1 MITSIIYSS
10 NLLDGLFSNEDIEF
24 LKSNNSKQDKIEY
37 ELEIADLKK
46 NEITKFLNS
55 FGSDDS
61 SKISDDSS
69 FKESFEIASSASSS
83 ISSSIKN
90 LNTLFNEFNDI
101 EKDVLELAVKKN
113 TISSED
119 LNVSLSKI
127 NDKISEFKNN
137 KNQIEKEIEESR
149 TNIDNFFVALDN
161 GSLSKPKKSQEAEV
175 ESTLQVYNLYD
186 IDFKDNLELK
196 VSEKD
201 KKVYLPYTKQDLQEF
216 MNDYPNEY
224 PSAKSVI
231 DHEFTEK
238 ISIYNNHP
246 VLARF
251 REGYYLSKY
260 KEMNSTLT
268 ALKFARSIM
277 FRRDLNPTIIAA
289 VRSREQL
296 ADYLECLNNN
306 RLEDF
311 KHFKITFEVN
321 PL

>member
-1 MITSIIYSS
+1 M
-10 NLLDGLFSNEDIEF
+10 
-24 LKSNNSKQDKIEY
+24 KSNNSKQDEIEY
-37 ELEIADLKK
+37 ELEMADLKK
-46 NEITKFLNS
+46 NEITKFLKA
-55 FGSDDS
+55 FDSDDS
-61 SKISDDSS
+61 LKSSEDSS
-69 FKESFEIASSASSS
+69 CKESFDIASSASSS
-83 ISSSIKN
+83 ISSSIKI
-90 LNTLFNEFNDI
+90 LNNLFNEFNDI

-113 TISSED
+113 TISSVD
-119 LNVSLSKI
+119 LDISLSKI

-137 KNQIEKEIEESR
+137 KNQFEKEIEEHR

-161 GSLSKPKKSQEAEV
+161 GSLSKPKKSQEVDV

-224 PSAKSVI
+224 PSAKAVI

-246 VLARF
+246 SLARF

-260 KEMNSTLT
+260 KELNSTFSS
-268 ALKFARSIM
+268 LKFAKSIM

-296 ADYLECLNNN
+296 ADYLECLANN

-311 KHFKITFEVN
+311 KHFKIIFEVN